1 MLSMFKVS
9 GIDKAKKN
17 FFYPITNVIH
27 STNNK
32 GQAFTRVIIS
42 NAVTHLYTEKACIA
56 IRNNIS
62 VKEGDYIALVGG
74 KDIYISVNKTSKT
87 SYSYGYLNF
96 LCDPESVIIRSKETQ
111 EAILKSKNDDI
122 ECFQSFDT
130 NITKDDLPF

>member
-1 MLSMFKVS
+1 MFKVS
-9 GIDKAKKN
+9 GIDKEKKN
-17 FFYPITNVIH
+17 FFYPIIKVMH
-27 STNNK
+27 STNSK

-42 NAVTHLYTEKACIA
+42 NAVTYTYTEKACVA
-56 IRNNIS
+56 IRNNIA

-87 SYSYGYLNF
+87 SYNYGYLNF